1 MKKILIVEDDVRL
14 NHTLGYNLASDGY
27 DVTSAYH
34 CKDAVHHLKE
44 REFDTALLD
53 INLPDGSGLDLC
65 EETRGRGQH
74 TYIIFITA
82 NDKESDML
90 KGYEAGGA
98 DYVTKPFSVT
108 VLCRKVAA
116 VFANLE
122 LHAPRH
128 DLFDDG
134 FLKIDFSEQSAS
146 LAGEPLDFTPK
157 EYRTLFLFV
166 KNPRIIL
173 TKRQILERLWDV
185 DGDFVDEHT
194 LTTII
199 SRIRKKIETDEHKY
213 IKTAYGMG
221 YQWIG
226 GEPK

>member
-1 MKKILIVEDDVRL
+1 MRKILIVEDDPLL
-14 NHTLGYNLASDGY
+14 NRTLGYNLASDGY
-27 DVTSAYH
+27 QITAAYH
-34 CKDAVHHLKE
+34 YKDAVSRLKE
-44 REFDTALLD
+44 TEFDVALLD
-53 INLPDGSGLDLC
+53 INLQDGSGLDLC
-65 EETRGRGQH
+65 EEIRGRGQH

-122 LHAPRH
+122 LRTPRH

-134 FLKIDFSEQSAS
+134 FLTIDFSGQRAS

-166 KNPRIIL
+166 KNPGIIL
-173 TKRQILERLWDV
+173 TKRQILEKLWDI

-226 GEPK
+226 GEQA

>member
-1 MKKILIVEDDVRL
+1 MNKILIVEDDTLL
-14 NHTLGYNLASDGY
+14 NRTLAYNLTSEGY
-27 DVTSAYH
+27 AVESAYNY
-34 CKDAVHHLKE
+34 KEAVKYLKE
-44 REFDTALLD
+44 TEYDIALLD
-53 INLPDGSGLDLC
+53 INLPDGNGLNLC
-65 EETRGRGQH
+65 EEIRGRGQH

-116 VFANLE
+116 VFANME
-122 LHAPRH
+122 LRMPRH
-128 DLFDDG
+128 DFFDDG

-146 LAGEPLDFTPK
+146 LDGEPLDFTPK

-173 TKRQILERLWDV
+173 TKRQILEKLWDV
-185 DGDFVDEHT
+185 EGDFVDEHT

-199 SRIRKKIETDEHKY
+199 SRIRKKIETEEHKY

-226 GEPK
+226 GETQ